1 MKVHSFY
8 LNGHTK
14 GISFTNLD
22 CSVIR
27 KSFALYK
34 PQMFLQRDKNRNL
47 RNEWNC
53 NFARV
58 LYAKSNSLS
67 LIFLKLS
74 FKKVLVLINT
84 NPVQKYR

>member
-27 KSFALYK
+27 KSFVLYK
-34 PQMFLQRDKNRNL
+34 PQMFLQRDQ
-47 RNEWNC
+47 
-53 NFARV
+53 
-58 LYAKSNSLS
+58 
-67 LIFLKLS
+67 
-74 FKKVLVLINT
+74 
-84 NPVQKYR
+84 NPKPEE